1 MNTLTQPKI
10 DVAEL
15 LQPISGANPAGEP
28 LRYQGTY
35 DRIADARR
43 EDDPSLSQGI
53 YKSTLKR
60 ADWTSAESICV
71 EALTNRSKDL
81 QIAGWL
87 LESWLHLYGFAGV
100 TTGLNLIAGLC
111 ENFWEHVYPSLE
123 VDEIEG
129 RVAPIVWIEQKLTLK
144 LKQLPLTLPVDA
156 PDECYSYVDWESA
169 CHFENLAAKDPR
181 ALQEALA
188 KIDPTVATF
197 RAAVAATDTSF
208 YVELIEELSHAIEGC
223 LAVEQVLDQK
233 CGKDAPSLR
242 QFKEALCAIQQLVSQ
257 DLHTRDVEFES
268 YDEEIV
274 SPETE
279 EADVELWS
287 GVRIRSRAEAYRRL
301 SEAADYLLR
310 TEPHS
315 PTPYLVKR
323 AVEWGS
329 MSLPELLQQIVRN
342 EGEMSEI
349 DRLLRLTG
357 KRWPT

>member
-1 MNTLTQPKI
+1 MNLLTQSI
-10 DVAEL
+10 DIEGL
-15 LQPISGANPAGEP
+15 LQPIPGANPAGEP

-43 EDDPSLSQGI
+43 EDDPTLSQGI
-53 YKSTLKR
+53 YKSALKR
-60 ADWTSAESICV
+60 ADWSTAEAICV
-71 EALTNRSKDL
+71 EALIKRSKDL
-81 QIAGWL
+81 QIASWL

-100 TTGLNLIAGLC
+100 TNGLNLIAGLC
-111 ENFWEHVYPSLE
+111 ENFWDHLYPSLE

-129 RVAPIVWIEQKLTLK
+129 RVAPIDWIEQKLTLK
-144 LKQLPLTLPVDA
+144 LKQLPLTLPSEVSN
-156 PDECYSYVDWESA
+156 ESYSYVDWESA
-169 CHFENLAAKDPR
+169 CHFENLAMKDPR
-181 ALQEALA
+181 ALQEALS

-197 RAAVAATDTSF
+197 RAAVAATDRMF
-208 YVELIEELSHAIEGC
+208 YVELVDELTRAIEGC
-223 LAVEQVLDQK
+223 VAVEQVLDEK
-233 CGKDAPSLR
+233 CGKDAPGLR
-242 QFKEALCAIQQLVSQ
+242 QFREALSAIQQLVAQ
-257 DLHTRDVEFES
+257 DLYERPEEFEMS
-268 YDEEIV
+268 EEELVETEAGDEEFEV
-274 SPETE
+274 WTNGP
-279 EADVELWS
+279 
-287 GVRIRSRAEAYRRL
+287 IRNRAEAYRRL

-342 EGEMSEI
+342 EGEMNEI